1 MNYNYNKDSFNKGQA
16 FEDYVESVLFSKEL
30 YDLLHKTNNYQQNSQ
45 RFVENSK
52 HPDFKFRCK
61 LTGQEFHVEAKY
73 RSKPYKNQYDTLSK
87 AQVNSFPEL
96 HSTEVPIYII
106 LGYGGQAENPE
117 YVSLIPFAE
126 HQEEKI
132 SVAKA
137 QEYRIL
143 KKVVSSSLIHKEGTS
158 KEKAHLNK
166 QTPNPPKNSIL
177 KRKQKSKLLLVVSL
191 FIISL
196 SVASITYFKN
206 DQKDILKER
215 ITKYYQ
221 LSDANN
227 LTELSNYLSPELT
240 YWYGT
245 KNPTINE
252 VLENIRQYREKY
264 PHSTSKID
272 WESFAI
278 NEQPNG
284 DYYATYDLNYQV
296 SGEKADNV
304 RVFHLKVL
312 TIWDEDLKLKSI
324 KELH

>member
-1 MNYNYNKDSFNKGQA
+1 MGYNYNKESFNKGQA
-16 FEDYVESVLFSKEL
+16 FEDYVEEVLFPKEG
-30 YDLLHKTNNYQQNSQ
+30 YDLLHKTNSYQQNSQ

-52 HPDFKFRCK
+52 NPDFKFRCK

-96 HSTEVPIYII
+96 HSTEVPIYIV
-106 LGYGGQAENPE
+106 LGYGDQAENPE

-137 QEYRIL
+137 QEYRIP
-143 KKVVSSSLIHKEGTS
+143 KKSVSSSLIHQDNS
-158 KEKAHLNK
+158 KEAAHLNK
-166 QTPNPPKNSIL
+166 QAPHPPKDSIT
-177 KRKQKSKLLLVVSL
+177 KRKQKSKLLLVVSM

-196 SVASITYFKN
+196 SIASITYFKY
-206 DQKDILKER
+206 DQEDILKER
-215 ITKYYQ
+215 ITTYYQ

-227 LTELSNYLSPELT
+227 LQELSNYISPELT
-240 YWYGT
+240 YWYGI
-245 KNPTINE
+245 KKPSINE
-252 VLENIRQYREKY
+252 VLENIREYREKNPY
-264 PHSTSKID
+264 SKSEID
-272 WESFAI
+272 WDSFDI
-278 NEQPNG
+278 TEKPTG
-284 DYYATYDLNYQV
+284 DFYATYKLNYQV
-296 SGEKADNV
+296 KGKKAEDF